1 MKRTLAALLLIS
13 LASIDLSLAQTVQ
26 PVQAPPSAAV
36 FRARRERLMKQLGPG
51 VAVLYSRAEETG
63 DEVTHSTPD
72 FYYLTGVDEEGAVLV
87 LAPGERLNRQ
97 YLFLRSL
104 DPDAERWT
112 GVRPSLGD
120 SLTRTLGFDVVTRAS
135 SLNASL
141 VRLVEHN
148 PILHQLAP
156 PSSAEAARAPE
167 AELYDKLQSRILGVS
182 EKNQQRAI
190 EHMRVVKDADELARM
205 EKAIANT
212 IAAQHAAARA
222 IRPGVEEN
230 WIAGLIDLE
239 YRRGGSTRA
248 AFPSIVG
255 SGPNSCILH
264 YPGHDHT
271 IAAGSLVV
279 VDIGAEVDRYAADIT
294 RTYPADGRFSPEQR
308 KIYELVLRVQNECIA
323 MIKPGVY
330 YEDVHRHAEEMF
342 RAAGYRD
349 AFLHYLGHG
358 VGLEVHDVFDRGEP
372 MKPGMVVTVEPGLY
386 LANRGFGV
394 RIEDEV
400 LVTSNGHRLLTEKL
414 PREVEA
420 VERMMRESAEQAKR

>member
-1 MKRTLAALLLIS
+1 MRLLLCALAAWLLLPE
-13 LASIDLSLAQTVQ
+13 LAHAQAE
-26 PVQAPPSAAV
+26 PVHAPPPASV

-51 VAVLYSRAEETG
+51 VAVLYARGEETN
-63 DEVTHSTPD
+63 DQFHASPD

-87 LAPGERLNRQ
+87 LAPGERLNRD

-120 SLTRTLGFDVVTRAS
+120 SLRTALGFDVVGRAS
-135 SLNASL
+135 GLDPTL
-141 VRLVEHN
+141 VRLLEHH
-148 PILHQLAP
+148 PILHQLAAPAGANSP
-156 PSSAEAARAPE
+156 PAPE
-167 AELYDKLQSRILGVS
+167 AELYNKLQSRILGVS
-182 EKNQQRAI
+182 EKNQQRAL
-190 EHMRVVKDADELARM
+190 EHMRVVKDAAEIERM
-205 EKAIANT
+205 EKAIAIT
-212 IAAQHAAARA
+212 ITAEKVAARA
-222 IRPGVEEN
+222 IRPGVQEN
-230 WIAGLIDLE
+230 WVAGLIDLE

-264 YPGHDHT
+264 YPGHDHA
-271 IAAGSLVV
+271 IPAGSLVV

-294 RTYPADGRFSPEQR
+294 RTFPADGHFTPEQR
-308 KIYELVLRVQNECIA
+308 KVYELVLRVQNECIA

-330 YEDVHRHAEEMF
+330 YEDVHRHAEEVF

-372 MKPGMVVTVEPGLY
+372 MKAGMVVTVEPGLY
-386 LANRGFGV
+386 LSYRGFGV

-400 LVTSNGHRLLTEKL
+400 LVTSNGHRLLTAAL
-414 PREVEA
+414 PRDPDE
-420 VERMMRESAEQAKR
+420 VERMMGAR